1 MKLETNYSKIK
12 SEIIKQLNFLFDDQ
26 DHSVTCWVPLGTDGE
41 NDWAVVLAWMDYDNN
56 DAWEVFGKVAYQP
69 KNSMMQ
75 EYDMDWTIPYDEKT
89 GEVLYSEL
97 AIPQDSISR
106 AADQLVQDWKSI
118 LPTIEIKEE
127 KTMKKANIITEE
139 KFNALVMEYV
149 LEGHSIQES
158 IVLAED
164 TITPE
169 MINDLEKTPAYK
181 KLKKDIEYY
190 FKAVDGIEGY
200 RDGDFKDAPIEALQD
215 EADFCK
221 DTANFLGSINFR
233 GFKPEKQKELMQD
246 TAADMEYLDRSAL
259 RLTNLLKKQDDSM
272 YLKSDGSVN
281 VNTNQKPGEYARRAL
296 RKIRDLFAR
305 LGQKWDYDP
314 DFDYKSLPSVDYK
327 MFVADSKN
335 ISELPDWKQ
344 GIMNTVNTAVNEGIC
359 DKCILLNM
367 ANDLDLNEDQKDF
380 YTKYVYYVLD

>member
-1 MKLETNYSKIK
+1 MVCTALGMMNKEPKDFDTKPKMSMSIKTWYDTEYPNDENNKYLKDITFKRFVDLIKADPQKSVDTTGMHYGVVRERFIYALMSLLNKTHDEIYDFMYNGKSLEES
-12 SEIIKQLNFLFDDQ
+12 
-26 DHSVTCWVPLGTDGE
+26 
-41 NDWAVVLAWMDYDNN
+41 
-56 DAWEVFGKVAYQP
+56 
-69 KNSMMQ
+69 
-75 EYDMDWTIPYDEKT
+75 
-89 GEVLYSEL
+89 
-97 AIPQDSISR
+97 
-106 AADQLVQDWKSI
+106 
-118 LPTIEIKEE
+118 EIKES
-127 KTMKKANIITEE
+127 KMNKKVAKLTEE

-272 YLKSDGSVN
+272 YLKPDGSVN

-314 DFDYKSLPSVDYK
+314 DFDYKSLPPVDYK

-335 ISELPDWKQ
+335 ISDIPDWKQ

-359 DKCILLNM
+359 DKRILLNM